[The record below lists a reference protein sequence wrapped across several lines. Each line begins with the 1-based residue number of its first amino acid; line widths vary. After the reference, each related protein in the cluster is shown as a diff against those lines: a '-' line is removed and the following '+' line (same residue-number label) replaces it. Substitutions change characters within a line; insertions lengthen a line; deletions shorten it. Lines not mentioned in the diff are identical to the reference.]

1 MVEEMPE
8 VMNRCNKQCRSKTNL
23 RKVSFDANES
33 NSCVV
38 CSKVLWDVEDESVHT
53 VELCNSAGTRH

>member
-1 MVEEMPE
+1 MAEDMPE
-8 VMNRCNKQCRSKTNL
+8 VMDGYGKQYRLKTNL

-33 NSCVV
+33 DSCVV